1 MTLPSGS
8 RVAISVAITLVLCSV
23 ASFVAPTAAA
33 ATPSYVFLEGSRAA
47 NFQLPADAHLVNTWT
62 LFGSDVT
69 VTRYQQVVSGA
80 AVADGQLSVVRRGD
94 TIVLVIGRHSGA
106 VTLTARP
113 TVTASQ
119 ASTIAVNATA
129 ASARARPSSPGAAV
143 NAGNL
148 VARQARLN
156 VNPENGRPFYLVES
170 YAPATRMFYEIDATN
185 GQILS
190 SWSGIDTAAGDGRG
204 VKGDT
209 KSLSAGSAVSNVAL
223 TSLDNGTWRLMSAD
237 GRISTSDARNGSS
250 YSVFDKPMS
259 DAAKPAWN
267 NDNVWIAALQAA
279 AVDAQYYAALTLR
292 YYKQDMGFDPLDAA
306 SSCSF
311 QSFRNV
317 VHFGTNY
324 DNAFWDGTFMVYGD
338 GDGGTDAALSA
349 GQDVVTHELS
359 HAVTECRTGLE
370 YHHESGALNEAF
382 SDIMATAA
390 EWKLEEP
397 NASKCRLA
405 AGQTE
410 CADWFLG
417 EDIYTTPAFQSI
429 RSLAQ
434 PAIDGQPSH
443 YADRSYPSSNCAPS
457 DWNDQCGVHTN
468 SGIANQAFYLMAHGG
483 RNARCSGPNDPQVDC
498 SVLVPGMGIDDAAK
512 TAFAGWLLLTARGQ
526 FCQARD
532 ATVAMAQVLFPNST
546 AHLATAELA
555 WRAVGVKGCAGT
567 NEFSLGLQ
575 PRSLVARPGA
585 DATVAVS
592 IARSA
597 GNTKT
602 VALSVSDPSPATV
615 SYTPA
620 QSLDGTQTSATIRF
634 SVPIDAPSAS
644 YPIVVTGATD
654 VESHSAALTLIVD
667 ADPPTAVVNDV
678 RLFTDDTVG
687 TDAKVPLHV
696 SWTTDDALSGVAAG
710 SLSVDSTHLAN
721 GIAGSATYPS
731 FDGAHSFE
739 ASATD
744 VAGNSASS
752 PALEVN
758 QTSLQETAL
767 AYKSTWSAAASTPA
781 WGTTRFSTT
790 RGATARLAFNGTDVA
805 WVSTR
810 GPKRGKAKVYID
822 GVLRATVDLLAST
835 VSPRRIVFTASG
847 LTPGRTQHQ
856 DLRQRHSEPAAGRRR
871 RLCGPDPVGQP
882 TSVGRRA
889 REARRVAGRERVGGG
904 VLDGILGGFT
914 LARVVER

>member
-1 MTLPSGS
+1 MTLLRGS
-8 RVAISVAITLVLCSV
+8 RVAISAAITLVLCSV

-47 NFQLPADAHLVNTWT
+47 NFQLPADEHLVNSWT

-80 AVADGQLSVVRRGD
+80 AVADGQLSVVKRGD
-94 TIVLVIGRHSGA
+94 TIVLVVGRHSGSI
-106 VTLTARP
+106 TLTARP

-119 ASTIAVNATA
+119 ASAIAVNATA
-129 ASARARPSSPGAAV
+129 ASARARPINQGAAG
-143 NAGNL
+143 NAANV

-156 VNPENGRPFYLVES
+156 VNPDNGRPFYLVES

-190 SWSGIDTAAGDGRG
+190 SWSGIDTAAGDGKG

-223 TSLDNGTWRLMSAD
+223 TSLDNGTWRLASAD
-237 GRISTSDARNGSS
+237 GRISTFDARNATS
-250 YSVFDKPMS
+250 YGAVSDKAMS

-267 NDNVWIAALQAA
+267 NDNIWIAALQAA

-292 YYKQDMGFDPLDAA
+292 YYKQDMGFDPLAAA

-311 QSFRNV
+311 ASFRNV

-324 DNAFWDGTFMVYGD
+324 DNAFWDGSFMVYGD

-359 HAVTECRTGLE
+359 HAVTECRTALE

-382 SDIMATAA
+382 SDIIATAA

-397 NASKCRLA
+397 IASKCRLA
-405 AGQTE
+405 PGQTE

-417 EDIYTTPAFQSI
+417 EDIYTTAAFQSI

-443 YADRSYPSSNCAPS
+443 YADRSYSNPNCVPS
-457 DWNDQCGVHTN
+457 DFNDQCGVHTN

-483 RNARCSGPNDPQVDC
+483 RNARCSGPNDAQADC

-512 TAFAGWLLLTARGQ
+512 TAFAGWLLLTSRGQ

-532 ATVAMAQVLFPNST
+532 ATVAMAHVLFPNS
-546 AHLATAELA
+546 AGHLAAADLA
-555 WRAVGVKGCAGT
+555 WRSVGVKGCAGT

-575 PRSLVARPGA
+575 PRSLVTRPGA

-602 VALSVSDPSPATV
+602 VALSVSDPSPAAV
-615 SYTPA
+615 SYAPG
-620 QSLDGTQTSATIRF
+620 QSVDGTQTSATIKF
-634 SVPIDAPSAS
+634 SVPVDAPSGT
-644 YPIVVTGATD
+644 YPIIVSGATD

-667 ADPPTAVVNDV
+667 ADPPTATVTAV
-678 RLFTDDTVG
+678 RPFSGDTVG
-687 TDAKVPLHV
+687 LDSKVPLHV
-696 SWTTDDALSGVAAG
+696 SWTTADALSGVAAG

-721 GIAGSATYPS
+721 GIAGTATYPS
-731 FDGAHSFE
+731 VDGTHSFQ

-744 VAGNSASS
+744 VAGNLATS
-752 PALEVN
+752 PALPVN
-758 QTSLQETAL
+758 QTSFQESAL
-767 AYKSTWSAAASTPA
+767 AYKSTWSVAASVPA
-781 WGTTRFSTT
+781 WGTTRFSKT

-805 WVSTR
+805 WVSTL
-810 GPKRGKAKVYID
+810 GPRRGKAKVYID
-822 GVLRATVDLLAST
+822 GILRGTVDLLAST
-835 VSPRRIVFTASG
+835 VSPRRIVFSASG
-847 LTPGRTQHQ
+847 LTPGAHSIKIYVNGTLNRPRIDVDGFVVLTQ
-856 DLRQRHSEPAAGRRR
+856 
-871 RLCGPDPVGQP
+871 
-882 TSVGRRA
+882 
-889 REARRVAGRERVGGG
+889 
-904 VLDGILGGFT
+904 
-914 LARVVER
+914 